1 VNSSGSF
8 LSDSEIEMSRSS
20 AELELLLNLFQVE
33 KLEGALMRVGG
44 TGDGSY
50 MIAKQDFTDCL
61 LLSGGISDN
70 NDFEFE
76 LGNLGVRCIQFDGSI
91 IDPPK
96 KSPNLV
102 FHPKYLG
109 RTTDQ
114 VTLGEM
120 IALGEGHFGQVFSS
134 QILKLDI
141 EGAEW
146 SLLENEDL
154 RQFDQIVLEL
164 HGLSDIF
171 SKSKSRA
178 MMYLVDHLA
187 EYFFLVY
194 VNGNNCCGF
203 INIGGSAIPNVIE
216 VTFVNR
222 NCFVSKGES
231 SELIVPIANI
241 PNLPPLNLWGLRNR

>member
-1 VNSSGSF
+1 MNSSGSF
-8 LSDSEIEMSRSS
+8 LSDSEIEMGRSS
-20 AELELLLNLFQVE
+20 AELKLLLNLFQVE
-33 KLEGALMRVGG
+33 KLDGTLMRVGG

-50 MIAKQDFTDCL
+50 IIARQDFTDCL

-76 LGNLGVRCIQFDGSI
+76 LGNLGVRCVQFDGSI

-96 KSPNLV
+96 KSQNLV
-102 FHPKYLG
+102 FHSKYLG
-109 RTTDQ
+109 RTNDQ
-114 VTLGEM
+114 VNLGEM
-120 IALGEGHFGQVFSS
+120 NALGEGHFDQVFSS
-134 QILKLDI
+134 KILKLDI

-171 SKSKSRA
+171 SKNKSRA
-178 MMYLVDHLA
+178 IMYLVNHLI
-187 EYFFLVY
+187 EHFFLVY

-222 NCFVSKGES
+222 NCFVSLGES
-231 SELIVPIANI
+231 SEFSQPIANI